1 MLYFSVQDDD
11 WTDHPVMSLSPATST
26 TAAMIR
32 LQSLSLLRTARA
44 GRGGGF
50 RNSLMT
56 PNLILRRSRQDDAT
70 HDPSKYQ
77 SIASNV
83 KDITQSARQEA
94 KNNLGTVVDAVSGLK
109 GTTTDRPSQFNPS
122 KHGNIGENTTGN
134 DSQNSVIV
142 SSLTSMFRLVQEVPR
157 GALIFGTAGLV
168 PYFATS
174 FTTVYLARQAF
185 LADRGFRRL
194 YFLFSPFLLEVLLA
208 LHDPAKFDVDTALTL
223 LYHNENLQV
232 TYGAVILSALGT
244 IHWGI
249 DFAFRGMQA
258 DQAGQPKG
266 TERYWLGA
274 FPVALAWPTLLL
286 PNHLALASQWA
297 AFTMVWYADMLAT
310 SWGWTPR
317 WYSTYRFGLTAIVGS
332 SLLVT
337 LGASSYWSL
346 DDVEYASLSRK
357 LQSIQDDQVSHY
369 NNAEDES
376 VGGGRVQGVMGK
388 DTPMGSVI
396 GDKAFVRLTDVA
408 GAKRKQ
414 LDKAEA

>member
-1 MLYFSVQDDD
+1 
-11 WTDHPVMSLSPATST
+11 
-26 TAAMIR
+26 
-32 LQSLSLLRTARA
+32 
-44 GRGGGF
+44 
-50 RNSLMT
+50 
-56 PNLILRRSRQDDAT
+56 
-70 HDPSKYQ
+70 
-77 SIASNV
+77 
-83 KDITQSARQEA
+83 
-94 KNNLGTVVDAVSGLK
+94 
-109 GTTTDRPSQFNPS
+109 
-122 KHGNIGENTTGN
+122 
-134 DSQNSVIV
+134 
-142 SSLTSMFRLVQEVPR
+142 
-157 GALIFGTAGLV
+157 
-168 PYFATS
+168 
-174 FTTVYLARQAF
+174 
-185 LADRGFRRL
+185 
-194 YFLFSPFLLEVLLA
+194 
-208 LHDPAKFDVDTALTL
+208 
-223 LYHNENLQV
+223 
-232 TYGAVILSALGT
+232 
-244 IHWGI
+244 
-249 DFAFRGMQA
+249 MQA

>member
-1 MLYFSVQDDD
+1 
-11 WTDHPVMSLSPATST
+11 
-26 TAAMIR
+26 MIR
-32 LQSLSLLRTARA
+32 PPSTLSLLRTTTTRANRA
-44 GRGGGF
+44 GI
-50 RNSLMT
+50 S
-56 PNLILRRSRQDDAT
+56 PNLILQRSRQDDAT
-70 HDPSKYQ
+70 DPSKYQ
-77 SIASNV
+77 SIASNI
-83 KDITQSARQEA
+83 KDITQTARQEA

-109 GTTTDRPSQFNPS
+109 GNPS
-122 KHGNIGENTTGN
+122 SQLNPNKHEEVGKN
-134 DSQNSVIV
+134 SSVIV
-142 SSLTSMFRLVQEVPR
+142 SSLTSMFKLVQEVPR

-174 FTTVYLARQAF
+174 ITTVYLARQAF
-185 LADRGFRRL
+185 LADRGF
-194 YFLFSPFLLEVLLA
+194 
-208 LHDPAKFDVDTALTL
+208 PAKFDVDTALTL

-286 PNHLALASQWA
+286 PNQLALASQWA

-346 DDVEYASLSRK
+346 DDAEYASLSKK
-357 LQSIQDDQVSHY
+357 LQSIQDDQVSHH

-396 GDKAFVRLTDVA
+396 GDKAFVRITDVA